1 MPVVLDR
8 HFFVRNGP
16 SAKFFFTLGRTPFI
30 REITPDRSCRAAPL
44 FSSLVVCRQIIVRD
58 DEREN
63 IFI

>member
-16 SAKFFFTLGRTPFI
+16 SAKFFFTLGSASFI
-30 REITPDRSCRAAPL
+30 RQIGPDRPCRTAPL
-44 FSSLVVCRQIIVRD
+44 FSSATVCRRRIVRA
-58 DEREN
+58 DERKN

>member
-8 HFFVRNGP
+8 LFFVRNGP
-16 SAKFFFTLGRTPFI
+16 SEKFFFTLGRTPFI
-30 REITPDRSCRAAPL
+30 REIDPDRSWRTAPL
-44 FSSLVVCRQIIVRD
+44 FSTLVVCRPVIVRD

>member
-16 SAKFFFTLGRTPFI
+16 SAKFFFTVSSAPFI
-30 REITPDRSCRAAPL
+30 RQIAPDSACRTAPL
-44 FSSLVVCRQIIVRD
+44 FSSAVACHRFTVRD
-58 DEREN
+58 DERKN